1 MRGVKV
7 ASMEAHES
15 SAREYVLGN
24 RAPELARLDAQA
36 KTIEPATRLLLRAS
50 GIGAGMRALDLGT
63 GLGHVAQLVAELVG
77 PNGSVVGLDQSAD
90 ALDEARR
97 RAGGDGRFLF
107 TQGDVTSWRDAE
119 PFDVIIGRLLLF
131 HVRDPVHVVRHHLA
145 GLRPGGRFVAID
157 FDIGAARTEP
167 MIPLVEDVGRWVTG
181 AFLAAGAW
189 PMIGARL
196 GMILEEAGV
205 TEVTTFGV
213 QGYLPPRSPAGPA
226 LFAGVVRSLLDVIV
240 AHRIATR
247 EQVGIETLESRLA
260 EELGRANAVLLP
272 PTVAGAWGQRPAS

>member
-1 MRGVKV
+1 MDPAEVFASQSAHRRTWPAPWVEGRNRQLDDRRFFRVGPIRWRCGDRIHSVRGVKV

-97 RAGGDGRFLF
+97 RAGDR
-107 TQGDVTSWRDAE
+107 
-119 PFDVIIGRLLLF
+119 
-131 HVRDPVHVVRHHLA
+131 
-145 GLRPGGRFVAID
+145 
-157 FDIGAARTEP
+157 
-167 MIPLVEDVGRWVTG
+167 
-181 AFLAAGAW
+181 
-189 PMIGARL
+189 
-196 GMILEEAGV
+196 
-205 TEVTTFGV
+205 
-213 QGYLPPRSPAGPA
+213 
-226 LFAGVVRSLLDVIV
+226 
-240 AHRIATR
+240 
-247 EQVGIETLESRLA
+247 
-260 EELGRANAVLLP
+260 
-272 PTVAGAWGQRPAS
+272 